1 MSRGELER
9 EVAALLT
16 EGKLTVA
23 VAESCTGGLLGHR
36 LTSVPG
42 SSAYFVGGV
51 IAYSNEIKT
60 KVLGVGFDVLRKEGA
75 VSDTVARLMAI
86 AVRGR
91 FEADLGV
98 AITGV
103 AGPGGGSDEKPV
115 GLVYIALA
123 DSKRCRVCR
132 HDLCGKR
139 RATVKMASSTGALEM
154 MREFLKKE
162 GEHHGEEE

>member
-1 MSRGELER
+1 MSRGELEK
-9 EVAALLT
+9 EVAELLT
-16 EGKLTVA
+16 TAELTVA

-42 SSAYFVGGV
+42 SSEYFVGGV

-60 KVLGVGFDVLRKEGA
+60 KILGVRFDVLRKEGA
-75 VSDTVARLMAI
+75 VSDSVARLMAI

-103 AGPGGGSDEKPV
+103 AGPGGGSEEKPV
-115 GLVYIALA
+115 GLVYVALA

-132 HDLCGKR
+132 FDLSGKR
-139 RATVKMASSTGALEM
+139 RAAVKKASSSGALEM
-154 MREFLKKE
+154 IREFLKKE
-162 GEHHGEEE
+162 GEHHG